1 MNRLLV
7 LPFLACLLLA
17 FSACGSADDDSG
29 RSLALREL
37 AQDDRPRVAS
47 GGESP
52 GGYAGYYPGY
62 YAGAPPSVPFP
73 AGTSFGPGISA
84 GLNSGVQ
91 SAVEGDPMSLAQVSL
106 EVASVEG
113 ATLQVQS
120 IAASLGGFVERLTT
134 IGVAE
139 QSRSNVTIKVPQ
151 DRLDRAL
158 ERIQGLGVVQY
169 RSLGS
174 EDVTD
179 RHVDL
184 TARLSA
190 LRQEEQSL
198 SSLLERSSSVV
209 ELLSVERELS
219 RVRTDLERTQ
229 WQLELLERQVD
240 LATIHVIL
248 FPRGAVVEQGP
259 AATFVLDVN
268 RVPSSL
274 AGLRQFVDARLGEI
288 DEVYLASEGQ
298 GERAEIAF
306 RVFPDDLNRAAQF
319 IETQGRVSAREILDR
334 PGTSDGGI
342 GQSRQP
348 SAQIHVTYLYQPSTV
363 SVWVPIL
370 IILGILVLAGAIT
383 YLMRMAYSR
392 GRRRGSFI

>member
-7 LPFLACLLLA
+7 LPFLACLLLV
-17 FSACGSADDDSG
+17 FPACGSADDDSG

-37 AQDDRPRVAS
+37 VQDDRPRVAS
-47 GGESP
+47 TGESP
-52 GGYAGYYPGY
+52 GGYAGYY
-62 YAGAPPSVPFP
+62 AGASPSVPLP
-73 AGTSFGPGISA
+73 AATGYGPGLSA
-84 GLNSGVQ
+84 GRSSGVQ
-91 SAVEGDPMSLAQVSL
+91 SAVGGDPMSLARLGL

-120 IAASLGGFVERLTT
+120 IAASLGGYVERLTT

-139 QSRSNVTIKVPQ
+139 QARSDVTIKVPQ
-151 DRLDRAL
+151 EHLDRAM

-219 RVRTDLERTQ
+219 RVRTDVERTQ

-240 LATIHVIL
+240 LATIHVVL
-248 FPRGAVVEQGP
+248 FPRGSVAEQGP

-268 RVPSSL
+268 GVPSSV
-274 AGLRQFVDARLGEI
+274 AGMRQFVDARLGEI

-298 GERAEIAF
+298 GERAEIAL

-334 PGTSDGGI
+334 PGSSDSGS

-370 IILGILVLAGAIT
+370 IILGILVVAGVIT
-383 YLMRMAYSR
+383 YLMRTAYSR

>member
-7 LPFLACLLLA
+7 LPFLACLLLV
-17 FSACGSADDDSG
+17 FPACGSADEDSG
-29 RSLALREL
+29 RSLALQETV
-37 AQDDRPRVAS
+37 QDDRPRLTSRWDTPA
-47 GGESP
+47 GF
-52 GGYAGYYPGY
+52 AGYYGGV
-62 YAGAPPSVPFP
+62 APSVPSPF
-73 AGTSFGPGISA
+73 APGYA
-84 GLNSGVQ
+84 PGLPMGFSSGVQ
-91 SAVEGDPMSLAQVSL
+91 AAVGRDPMSLARVSL

-120 IAASLGGFVERLTT
+120 IAASLGGYVERLTS

-139 QSRSNVTIKVPQ
+139 QSRSDVTIKVPQ

-179 RHVDL
+179 RHVEL
-184 TARLSA
+184 TARLAA

-219 RVRTDLERTQ
+219 RVRTETERTQ

-240 LATIHVIL
+240 LATIHVAL
-248 FPRGAVVEQGP
+248 LPRGVVVEQGP

-268 RVPSSL
+268 GVPASV
-274 AGLRQFVDARLGEI
+274 ATLRQFVAARLGEI
-288 DEVYLASEGQ
+288 DEIYLASEGS
-298 GERAEIAF
+298 GERAEISF

-319 IETQGRVSAREILDR
+319 IESQGRVSAREIVDR
-334 PGTSDGGI
+334 PGLSGGGI
-342 GQSRQP
+342 GQGRQP
-348 SAQIHVTYLYQPSTV
+348 SAQVHVTYLYQPSGV
-363 SVWVPIL
+363 NAWVPIL
-370 IILGILVLAGAIT
+370 IIAVILALAGAIT
-383 YLMRMAYSR
+383 YMMRMAYTR
-392 GRRRGSFI
+392 GRRRGSFL

>member
-1 MNRLLV
+1 MTVPRRLPPV
-7 LPFLACLLLA
+7 NLPVDTPDTPGTTLA
-17 FSACGSADDDSG
+17 F
-29 RSLALREL
+29 R
-37 AQDDRPRVAS
+37 
-47 GGESP
+47 
-52 GGYAGYYPGY
+52 
-62 YAGAPPSVPFP
+62 PSVPFP
-73 AGTSFGPGISA
+73 AATGYGPGLSA
-84 GLNSGVQ
+84 GLSSGVQ
-91 SAVEGDPMSLAQVSL
+91 AAVDGNPMSLARVDL

-120 IAASLGGFVERLTT
+120 IAASLGGYVERLTT

-139 QSRSNVTIKVPQ
+139 QSRSDVTIKVPQ

-219 RVRTDLERTQ
+219 RVRTDVERTQ

-240 LATIHVIL
+240 LATIQVIL
-248 FPRGAVVEQGP
+248 FPRGAVAEQGP

-268 RVPSSL
+268 GVPNSV
-274 AGLRQFVDARLGEI
+274 AGLRQFIDARLGEI

-334 PGTSDGGI
+334 PGSSDSGS
-342 GQSRQP
+342 GQARQP
-348 SAQIHVTYLYQPSTV
+348 SARIHVTYLYQPSTV
-363 SVWVPIL
+363 SAWVPIL
-370 IILGILVLAGAIT
+370 IIVGILVVAGVIT

>member
-7 LPFLACLLLA
+7 LPFLACLLLV
-17 FSACGSADDDSG
+17 FPACGSADDDSG
-29 RSLALREL
+29 RSLALQEL
-37 AQDDRPRVAS
+37 AQDDRPRLISA
-47 GGESP
+47 GESP
-52 GGYAGYYPGY
+52 GGYAGYY
-62 YAGAPPSVPFP
+62 AGAFPSVPLP
-73 AGTSFGPGISA
+73 AAPGYGPGLSA
-84 GLNSGVQ
+84 GLSSGVQ
-91 SAVEGDPMSLAQVSL
+91 ATVGGDPMSLARLGL

-120 IAASLGGFVERLTT
+120 IAASLGGYVERLTT

-139 QSRSNVTIKVPQ
+139 QARSDVTIKVPQ
-151 DRLDRAL
+151 EHLDRAM

-198 SSLLERSSSVV
+198 SSLLDRSSSVV

-219 RVRTDLERTQ
+219 RVRTDVERTQ

-240 LATIHVIL
+240 LATIHVVL

-268 RVPSSL
+268 GVPNSV
-274 AGLRQFVDARLGEI
+274 AGMRQFVDARLGEI

-334 PGTSDGGI
+334 PGSSDSGS

-348 SAQIHVTYLYQPSTV
+348 SAQIHVTYLYQPTTI

-370 IILGILVLAGAIT
+370 IVLGILVVAGAIT
-383 YLMRMAYSR
+383 YLMRTAYSR

>member
-7 LPFLACLLLA
+7 LPLLACLLLV
-17 FSACGSADDDSG
+17 FSACGSGENDSG
-29 RSLALREL
+29 RSLALRETV
-37 AQDDRPRVAS
+37 QDDRLGAAS
-47 GGESP
+47 RGETP
-52 GGYAGYYPGY
+52 GGYAGYY
-62 YAGAPPSVPFP
+62 AGIAPSVPSPVAAGYFP
-73 AGTSFGPGISA
+73 GPSGGFS
-84 GLNSGVQ
+84 SGVQ
-91 SAVEGDPMSLAQVSL
+91 AAAGGDPTSLARVSL

-120 IAASLGGFVERLTT
+120 IAASLGGYVERLTS

-139 QSRSNVTIKVPQ
+139 QSRSELTIKVPQ
-151 DRLDRAL
+151 DQLDRAL
-158 ERIQGLGVVQY
+158 ERIQGLGIVQY

-184 TARLSA
+184 TARLAA
-190 LRQEEQSL
+190 LRLEEQSL
-198 SSLLERSSSVV
+198 ASLLERSGSVV

-219 RVRTDLERTQ
+219 RVRTDIERAQ

-240 LATIHVIL
+240 LATVHVIL
-248 FPRGAVVEQGP
+248 FPRGVVAERGP

-268 RVPSSL
+268 GVASSV

-288 DEVYLASEGQ
+288 DEVYLASEGEE
-298 GERAEIAF
+298 ERAEIAF

-319 IETQGRVSAREILDR
+319 IESQGRVSAREILDR
-334 PGTSDGGI
+334 PGSSLGGA
-342 GQSRQP
+342 RQGREP
-348 SAQIHVTYLYQPSTV
+348 GAQVHVTYQYEPSTV
-363 SVWVPIL
+363 SAWVPIL
-370 IILGILVLAGAIT
+370 IIVGILVIACAIT
-383 YLMRMAYSR
+383 YLMRIAYSR

>member
-7 LPFLACLLLA
+7 LPFLACLLLV
-17 FSACGSADDDSG
+17 FPACGSADDDSG
-29 RSLALREL
+29 RSLALQEL
-37 AQDDRPRVAS
+37 AQDDRPRLISA
-47 GGESP
+47 GESP
-52 GGYAGYYPGY
+52 GRYAGY
-62 YAGAPPSVPFP
+62 YAGASPAVPLP
-73 AGTSFGPGISA
+73 AAPGYGPGIPA
-84 GLNSGVQ
+84 GLSSGVQ
-91 SAVEGDPMSLAQVSL
+91 ATVGGDPMSLARLGL

-120 IAASLGGFVERLTT
+120 IAASLGGYVERLTT

-139 QSRSNVTIKVPQ
+139 QARSDVTIKVPQ
-151 DRLDRAL
+151 EHLDRAM
-158 ERIQGLGVVQY
+158 ERIQGLGAVQY

-219 RVRTDLERTQ
+219 RVRTDVERTQ

-240 LATIHVIL
+240 LATIHVVL
-248 FPRGAVVEQGP
+248 FPRGVVVEQGP

-268 RVPSSL
+268 GVPNSV
-274 AGLRQFVDARLGEI
+274 AGMRQFVDARLGEI

-334 PGTSDGGI
+334 PGSSDSGS

-348 SAQIHVTYLYQPSTV
+348 SAHIHVTYLYQPTTV

-370 IILGILVLAGAIT
+370 IILGILVVAGAIT
-383 YLMRMAYSR
+383 YLMRTAYSR